1 MFEGIAEQ
9 IADDFFNLVSVEDRI
24 VGICLGCI
32 LKDNLF
38 LSEDRDEQ
46 FEDTTSVCHD
56 VSFHIFYTGVIGF
69 YGTKLQKL
77 IDKKLKALDVPID
90 YFHFFSGDCVVP
102 AD

>member
-1 MFEGIAEQ
+1 M
-9 IADDFFNLVSVEDRI
+9 
-24 VGICLGCI
+24 
-32 LKDNLF
+32 KDNLF

-77 IDKKLKALDVPID
+77 IDKKLKALDVAID
-90 YFHFFSGDCVVP
+90 YFHFFSGDCVVT